1 VTGATSGELRT
12 KTGGHCINVFIP
24 TTPNPTSGYYVMV
37 PEESVTAL
45 EMSVED
51 AFKLIVSGG
60 IIAPAENKEL
70 RMDENSVKRT

>member
-1 VTGATSGELRT
+1 
-12 KTGGHCINVFIP
+12 
-24 TTPNPTSGYYVMV
+24 MV
-37 PEESVTAL
+37 PEESATAL